1 MSQHDEV
8 EPTRPAAAT
17 SNRSELFA
25 DVDDRLPTLVGQLG
39 REWTRSYACRICLGN
54 PDDARNVSRT
64 QTGANSC
71 ATGDRMRR
79 GHVGI
84 GPVVNIEK
92 RRLRTLEQDFVPV
105 GECIVQHVHRVGD
118 VGGKSSGEC
127 GERFDDVIDIDRLTP
142 SCDE

>member
-1 MSQHDEV
+1 
-8 EPTRPAAAT
+8 
-17 SNRSELFA
+17 
-25 DVDDRLPTLVGQLG
+25 
-39 REWTRSYACRICLGN
+39 
-54 PDDARNVSRT
+54 
-64 QTGANSC
+64 
-71 ATGDRMRR
+71 MRR

-118 VGGKSSGEC
+118 VGGKSIGEC